1 MRHSSVALVP
11 AGEPPIFP
19 SMNYLYLIVAVIAE
33 VVATSALA
41 ASHGFTKPM
50 PSLVTVVGYGIAF
63 YLLSLTLR
71 TIPVG
76 IVYAVWSGL
85 GIVLIAAVGAIWFRQ
100 PLDLSASRGPMLAE
114 LKGGAQGHVRDRSR
128 RLSFAG
134 LTGRRVC
141 AWTHHQD
148 SRIMA
153 K

>member
-1 MRHSSVALVP
+1 
-11 AGEPPIFP
+11 
-19 SMNYLYLIVAVIAE
+19 MNYLYLVVAVIAE

-100 PLDLSASRGPMLAE
+100 PLDLPAVIGLGLILAGVVVVNVFS
-114 LKGGAQGHVRDRSR
+114 KTVGH
-128 RLSFAG
+128 
-134 LTGRRVC
+134 
-141 AWTHHQD
+141 
-148 SRIMA
+148 
-153 K
+153 

>member
-1 MRHSSVALVP
+1 
-11 AGEPPIFP
+11 
-19 SMNYLYLIVAVIAE
+19 MNYLYLVVAVIAE

-63 YLLSLTLR
+63 YLLSLILR

-100 PLDLSASRGPMLAE
+100 SLDLPAVIGLGLILAGVVVVNVFS
-114 LKGGAQGHVRDRSR
+114 KTVGH
-128 RLSFAG
+128 
-134 LTGRRVC
+134 
-141 AWTHHQD
+141 
-148 SRIMA
+148 
-153 K
+153 